1 MSFIVIYI
9 YIHSTFTDRVSG
21 TFGLVC
27 LCVIFLRLNK
37 EYSMAV
43 YCTHQSG
50 QSDAKGMQTAASSI
64 IMIKNKNLRFVFCEK
79 EITMDL

>member
-9 YIHSTFTDRVSG
+9 YIHSTFTDRVSR

-43 YCTHQSG
+43 YCTQQSG
-50 QSDAKGMQTAASSI
+50 QRYADWSFVHNHDKKQKL
-64 IMIKNKNLRFVFCEK
+64 MICIL
-79 EITMDL
+79 